1 MNYHSSVIQIG
12 TILVSQSNWVD
23 IDGDSL
29 QEQECTYSDGPHI
42 LVCGHSG
49 SSDIGLLLQ
58 PGLDPRGQQA
68 QGEGL
73 SVV

>member
-1 MNYHSSVIQIG
+1 M
-12 TILVSQSNWVD
+12 D

-29 QEQECTYSDGPHI
+29 QEQECTSSDGPHL

-68 QGEGL
+68 KGEGL

>member
-1 MNYHSSVIQIG
+1 M
-12 TILVSQSNWVD
+12 D
-23 IDGDSL
+23 IDGDSF

-42 LVCGHSG
+42 PVCGDSG
-49 SSDIGLLLQ
+49 GSDTGLLLQ

-73 SVV
+73 SVGNGSTVNCLETLENQW

>member
-1 MNYHSSVIQIG
+1 M
-12 TILVSQSNWVD
+12 D
-23 IDGDSL
+23 IDGDSF

-42 LVCGHSG
+42 PVRGDSC
-49 SSDIGLLLQ
+49 SSDTGLLLQ

-73 SVV
+73 SVVK